1 MKLPC
6 FSLRGEN
13 RAHKTHVCPDRA
25 LLGLICF
32 TWGGGG
38 MITFMKLAPTVDAK
52 PVCVVVALAHMV
64 DATPVRVVVALARQ
78 CYACVCVCVVTAL
91 AHRVNFLW

>member
-1 MKLPC
+1 
-6 FSLRGEN
+6 
-13 RAHKTHVCPDRA
+13 
-25 LLGLICF
+25 
-32 TWGGGG
+32 

-78 CYACVCVCVVTAL
+78 CYACVCVSLLHLHTGLTSYGRKRLISYIYISDIFIA
-91 AHRVNFLW
+91 